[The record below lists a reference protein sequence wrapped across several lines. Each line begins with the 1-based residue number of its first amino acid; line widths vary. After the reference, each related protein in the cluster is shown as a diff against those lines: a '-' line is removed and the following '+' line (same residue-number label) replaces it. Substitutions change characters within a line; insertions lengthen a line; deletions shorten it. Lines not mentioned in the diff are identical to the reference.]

1 MSRKT
6 KYTVMAKIE
15 AVESLIL
22 GFDTTTKNA
31 PPGVQGG
38 CSGPSRALIILVN
51 EIEFQTYATS

>member
-1 MSRKT
+1 
-6 KYTVMAKIE
+6 MAKIE